1 MYPNPKTNPEVRPQ
15 PERRRF
21 SADYKRRTVKK
32 IGEPSL

>member
-32 IGEPSL
+32 